1 MKSKDIKYIVSAH
14 NEFWEQQR
22 LEMKAYANTYRKKMF
37 SNSQASQ
44 LTTGNSDVVVETADG
59 YAIIEAYVSALFPKA
74 PGVIIAPDATGTGN
88 APVAEAIANRFLFD
102 KFALIEQGLRFSLIY
117 PFAAWKMGVV
127 PKKKIIDSVDIKPVY
142 PWDIITDQNATRW
155 ENQRFVGHRYYLPLS
170 EAKERFGN
178 KEWVGAERTDYLDS
192 TRVPAQSKSYVPN
205 DSYKLSTLATKKSET
220 GSTLLTYVEII
231 EMYDFQND
239 ELTFYSPTLKT
250 GEGIIDIVSPIP
262 FKDEEGISI
271 SPLVP
276 IYLGQDPAVPLRG
289 YSTMGRLYSQ
299 LYEINSI
306 RTFYARAVRK
316 DTRIYLARKGVLDE
330 EAKANI
336 SNNIDNSIV
345 EIDAPMDTPVSTIV
359 SPLINQGLSGDFYN
373 YSAQVKVDLDRGNLL
388 GAMGRG
394 APTGGTTPITATEA
408 ASIQLSLSS
417 EAGKLARFRDQAIE
431 QIAKLYIMLVK
442 ILLDTK
448 PDGEDPEVI
457 IVDEEK
463 VIITPKDLEGS
474 FRVVSQDAGTTPL
487 SSAIKKQRLLEMSGL
502 LINLGLDRT
511 ALLETLIKEFELPAS
526 LAEAIVPPQPPQM
539 PPQGVGEVPGGP
551 SPANPPEGIAETIRG
566 ATGLL

>member
-1 MKSKDIKYIVSAH
+1 MKAKDIKFIVASH
-14 NEFWEQQR
+14 SEFWEGKR
-22 LEMKAYANTYRKKMF
+22 LEMKAYSNAYLKKMF

-74 PGVIIAPDATGTGN
+74 PGVIVAPDATGTGN

-117 PFAAWKMGVV
+117 PFAAWKMGIAR
-127 PKKKIIDSVDIKPVY
+127 KKKIIDSVDIKPVF
-142 PWDIITDQNATRW
+142 PWDLVLDQNATRW

-178 KEWVGAERTDYLDS
+178 KEWVGAERTDYLENS
-192 TRVPAQSKSYVPN
+192 KTPAQSKSYVPN
-205 DSYKLSTLATKKSET
+205 DSYKLSTLATKKTET

-239 ELTFYSPTLKT
+239 ELTFFSPALKT
-250 GEGIIDIVSPIP
+250 GEGIIDVVSPIP
-262 FKDEEGISI
+262 FRDEEGDAI

-289 YSTMGRLYSQ
+289 NSTMGRLYSQ

-373 YSAQVKVDLDRGNLL
+373 YAAQVKVDLDRGNLL

-394 APTGGTTPITATEA
+394 APTGGSTPITATEA

-417 EAGKLARFRDQAIE
+417 EASKLARFRDQAIE
-431 QIAKLYIMLVK
+431 QIAKLYIMFVK
-442 ILLDTK
+442 ILLETK

-474 FRVVSQDAGTTPL
+474 FRVVSLDAGTTPL

-502 LINLGLDRT
+502 LLNLGLDRT

-526 LAEAIVPPQPPQM
+526 LAEAIIPPQPPQM
-539 PPQGVGEVPGGP
+539 PPEGVGEVPGGP
-551 SPANPPEGIAETIRG
+551 SPANPPEGVAETIRG

>member
-1 MKSKDIKYIVSAH
+1 MKTKDIRYIVSAH
-14 NEFWEQQR
+14 EEYWEQQR
-22 LEMKAYANTYRKKMF
+22 LEMKAYANAYRKKMF

-44 LTTGNSDVVVETADG
+44 LTTGNNDVVIETADG
-59 YAIIEAYVSALFPKA
+59 YAIIEAYISALFPRA

-88 APVAEAIANRFLFD
+88 APIAEAIANRFLFD

-117 PFAAWKMGVV
+117 PFAAWKMGIS
-127 PKKKIIDSVDIKPVY
+127 KRKKIIDSVDIRPIL

-155 ENQRFVGHRYYLPLS
+155 ENQRFLGHRYFLPLS

-178 KEWVGAERTDYLDS
+178 KEWVGAEKTDYLDTS
-192 TRVPAQSKSYVPN
+192 RVPAQSKSYVPN
-205 DSYKLSTLATKKSET
+205 DSYKLSTLATKKNEVA
-220 GSTLLTYVEII
+220 STLLTYVEII

-239 ELTFYSPTLKT
+239 ELTFFSPTLKSSD
-250 GEGIIDIVSPIP
+250 GIVDVVSPIP
-262 FKDEEGISI
+262 FRDEEGDPI
-271 SPLVP
+271 SPIVP
-276 IYLGQDPAVPLRG
+276 MYLGQDPAVPLRG
-289 YSTMGRLYSQ
+289 NSTMGRLYSQ

-306 RTFYARAVRK
+306 RTFFARAVRK

-345 EIDAPMDTPVSTIV
+345 EVDIPMDTAVSTIV
-359 SPLINQGLSGDFYN
+359 SPLINQGLTGDFYN

-417 EAGKLARFRDQAIE
+417 EASKLARFRDQAIE
-431 QIAKLYIMLVK
+431 QIAKLYIMLIK

-448 PDGEDPEVI
+448 PASENPEVI
-457 IVDEEK
+457 IIDEDK
-463 VIITPKDLEGS
+463 VVLVPEDLEGS
-474 FRVVSQDAGTTPL
+474 FRVVSQDAGNTPL
-487 SSAIKKQRLLEMSGL
+487 SASIKKQRLLEMSSL

-539 PPQGVGEVPGGP
+539 PPEGAGGVPGAP
-551 SPANPPEGIAETIRG
+551 SPANPPEGVAETIRG